1 MTDPHTAALEVIS
14 EIRAARQERLE
25 AEAREFMKV
34 AEFADLYDAD
44 WYAIE
49 YPNGPGP
56 VGERLVRPGGEGTPL
71 VGEFCVLELGAALG
85 ISGDEA
91 HLLLADSLA
100 LRGRFPKTWTVLG
113 EGKLR
118 VWQVR
123 RLIGETRELPVEL
136 CTKIDAQVAEFGT
149 SMGKQALKNLIEAIV
164 LEHSPETAQTAHEAQ
179 LAGRHVSIDHR
190 GDGVIREIHASVDVT
205 TAIHL
210 DAQLNRIATIIGQS
224 QLRNRQADTTTGD
237 VPATM
242 DPREIRRALALG
254 ILATP
259 ARALHLLQESLIDQL
274 DDADLASAPD
284 EGHLHDSATV
294 GAVEQTNATGCSM
307 AGSPT
312 HLCGQVTVDP
322 TKLLPKAQLVV
333 HVTDASLKDG
343 GVARVEGVGPVLT
356 SWLKDL
362 LADSHVTV
370 RPVLAPDQAWAT
382 EAYEIPEAM
391 REWVTLRNPT
401 SIFPFSTRNSRKLD
415 IDHTIPWAPTRPT
428 TARDGGQELTVR
440 DSGIASLRESAT
452 PMTGAPTRLTGVPDP
467 DPDDRARSNADP
479 PLTRLE
485 NLGPLDR
492 KPHRAKTHGGWQVCQ
507 PSPGV
512 FIWTSPLGL
521 KYLVTPSHTWLIHD
535 PNESIS
541 VASAA

>member
-1 MTDPHTAALEVIS
+1 MTDPHTAAALEVIS

-190 GDGVIREIHASVDVT
+190 GDGVVREIHASVDVT

-259 ARALHLLQESLIDQL
+259 ARALHLLQDSLIDEL
-274 DDADLASAPD
+274 DDAELTAAPGDADLNLGGGAA
-284 EGHLHDSATV
+284 EGQ
-294 GAVEQTNATGCSM
+294 GTGCPM
-307 AGSPT
+307 ASSPAHT
-312 HLCGQVTVDP
+312 CGQITVDP
-322 TKLLPKAQLVV
+322 TKLLPKAQLIV

-382 EAYEIPEAM
+382 ETYEIPEAM
-391 REWVTLRNPT
+391 REWVTLRNPR
-401 SIFPFSTRNSRKLD
+401 SMFPFSNRNSGHLD
-415 IDHTIPWAPTRPT
+415 IDHTQPWILPPLAV
-428 TARDGGQELTVR
+428 L
-440 DSGIASLRESAT
+440 
-452 PMTGAPTRLTGVPDP
+452 PDP
-467 DPDDRARSNADP
+467 DTQDGDPPDRHPPDGHPPEDLPQTRPGNLA
-479 PLTRLE
+479 PLTRKE
-485 NLGPLDR
+485 
-492 KPHRAKTHGGWQVCQ
+492 HRAKTHASWHVVQ
-507 PSPGV
+507 PSPG
-512 FIWTSPLGL
+512 ILLWTSPLGFH
-521 KYLVTPSHTWLIHD
+521 YLVTASHCWLIHD
-535 PNESIS
+535 PHDTINED
-541 VASAA
+541 ATAAAA

>member
-1 MTDPHTAALEVIS
+1 MTDPHTAAALEVIS

-49 YPNGPGP
+49 YPGGSGP

-149 SMGKQALKNLIEAIV
+149 SMGKQALKNLLEAIV

-179 LAGRHVSIDHR
+179 LAGRHVTIDHR
-190 GDGVIREIHASVDVT
+190 GDGVVREIHASVDVT

-224 QLRNRQADTTTGD
+224 QLHTRSAEAKAGD

-242 DPREIRRALALG
+242 DPHDIRRAVALG

-259 ARALHLLQESLIDQL
+259 ARALHLLQDSLIDQL
-274 DDADLASAPD
+274 DDVELASAPD
-284 EGHLHDSATV
+284 EDHLHDSATV
-294 GAVEQTNATGCSM
+294 GAAEQTNATGCPVAS
-307 AGSPT
+307 SPAHT
-312 HLCGQVTVDP
+312 CGQVTVDP
-322 TKLLPKAQLVV
+322 AKLLPKAQLVV
-333 HVTDASLKDG
+333 HVTDTSLKDG
-343 GVARVEGVGPVLT
+343 GIARVEGVGPVLT
-356 SWLKDL
+356 RWLKDL
-362 LADSHVTV
+362 LADSHITV

-391 REWVTLRNPT
+391 REWVTLRNPR
-401 SIFPFSTRNSRKLD
+401 SMFPFSNRNSGHLD
-415 IDHTIPWAPTRPT
+415 IDHTQPWNLPPLAILPDPDTQDGDPPDRHPPDGHPPEDLPPTRPSNLAPL
-428 TARDGGQELTVR
+428 AR
-440 DSGIASLRESAT
+440 RE
-452 PMTGAPTRLTGVPDP
+452 
-467 DPDDRARSNADP
+467 
-479 PLTRLE
+479 
-485 NLGPLDR
+485 
-492 KPHRAKTHGGWQVCQ
+492 HRAKTYAGWHVVQ
-507 PSPGV
+507 PSPG
-512 FIWTSPLGL
+512 ILLWTSPLGFQ
-521 KYLVTPSHTWLIHD
+521 YLVTASHCWLIHD
-535 PNESIS
+535 PNDTIRATT
-541 VASAA
+541 VAATA

>member
-1 MTDPHTAALEVIS
+1 MEVNPVTDPHTAAALEVIS

-190 GDGVIREIHASVDVT
+190 GDGVVREIHASVDVT

-210 DAQLNRIATIIGQS
+210 DAQLNRLATIIGQS
-224 QLRNRQADTTTGD
+224 QLRNRQADTTAGD

-242 DPREIRRALALG
+242 DPREIRRVLALG

-259 ARALHLLQESLIDQL
+259 ARALHLLQDSLIDEL
-274 DDADLASAPD
+274 DDAELTAAPGDADLNLGGGAA
-284 EGHLHDSATV
+284 EGQ
-294 GAVEQTNATGCSM
+294 GTGCPM
-307 AGSPT
+307 ASSPAHT
-312 HLCGQVTVDP
+312 CGQITVDP
-322 TKLLPKAQLVV
+322 TKLLPKAQLIV

-343 GVARVEGVGPVLT
+343 GVARVESVGPVLT

-391 REWVTLRNPT
+391 REWVTLRNPR
-401 SIFPFSTRNSRKLD
+401 SMFPFSNRNSGHLD
-415 IDHTIPWAPTRPT
+415 IDHTQPWTLPPLAI
-428 TARDGGQELTVR
+428 L
-440 DSGIASLRESAT
+440 
-452 PMTGAPTRLTGVPDP
+452 PDP
-467 DPDDRARSNADP
+467 DTQDGDPPDRHPPDGHPPEDLPQTRPGNLA
-479 PLTRLE
+479 PLTRKE
-485 NLGPLDR
+485 
-492 KPHRAKTHGGWQVCQ
+492 HRAKTHAGWHVVQ
-507 PSPGV
+507 PSPG
-512 FIWTSPLGL
+512 ILLWTSPLGFH
-521 KYLVTPSHTWLIHD
+521 YLVTASHCWLIHD
-535 PNESIS
+535 PHDTINED
-541 VASAA
+541 AAAA

>member
-1 MTDPHTAALEVIS
+1 MGVILVTDPHTAAALEVIS
-14 EIRAARQERLE
+14 EIRAARQEKLE

-44 WYAIE
+44 WYSIE

-100 LRGRFPKTWTVLG
+100 LRGRFPKTWIVLG

-149 SMGKQALKNLIEAIV
+149 SMGKQALKNLIDAIV

-179 LAGRHVSIDHR
+179 LAGRHVTIDHQ
-190 GDGVIREIHASVDVT
+190 GDGVTRHIEASVDVA

-210 DAQLNRIATIIGQS
+210 DAQLNRLATIIGQS
-224 QLRNRQADTTTGD
+224 QLRNRQADTTAGD

-259 ARALHLLQESLIDQL
+259 ARALHLLQESLIDEL
-274 DDADLASAPD
+274 DDAELTAAPED
-284 EGHLHDSATV
+284 PLE
-294 GAVEQTNATGCSM
+294 NAPAAGTGCPM
-307 AGSPT
+307 AGSPAHT
-312 HLCGQVTVDP
+312 CGQITVEP
-322 TKLLPKAQLVV
+322 AKLLPKAKLVV

-391 REWVTLRNPT
+391 REWVTLRNPR
-401 SIFPFSTRNSRKLD
+401 SMFPFSNRNSGHLD
-415 IDHTIPWAPTRPT
+415 IDHTQPWKLPPLAI
-428 TARDGGQELTVR
+428 L
-440 DSGIASLRESAT
+440 
-452 PMTGAPTRLTGVPDP
+452 PDP
-467 DPDDRARSNADP
+467 DPPEGDP
-479 PLTRLE
+479 PDRRPPDGHSPADLPPTRPG
-485 NLGPLDR
+485 NLAPLAR
-492 KPHRAKTHGGWQVCQ
+492 REHRAKTHAGWHVVQ
-507 PSPGV
+507 PSSG
-512 FIWTSPLGL
+512 ILLWTSPLGFQ
-521 KYLVTPSHTWLIHD
+521 YLVTASHCWLIHD
-535 PNESIS
+535 PHDTINEDT
-541 VASAA
+541 AAAAA

>member
-1 MTDPHTAALEVIS
+1 MTDAHTTATLQVIS
-14 EIRAARQERLE
+14 EIRAARQEKLQ

-85 ISGDEA
+85 MSGDEA
-91 HLLLADSLA
+91 HVELAHALA

-118 VWQVR
+118 VWQAHH
-123 RLIGETRELPVEL
+123 LINQTSELSVEL

-164 LEHSPETAQTAHEAQ
+164 LEHSPETAQTLHEAQ
-179 LAGRHVSIDHR
+179 LAGRHVTIDHR
-190 GDGVIREIHASVDVT
+190 GDGVVREIHASVDVA

-210 DAQLNRIATIIGQS
+210 DAQLNRLTTILGQS
-224 QLRNRQADTTTGD
+224 QLHNRQADTTAGD

-242 DPREIRRALALG
+242 DPRDIRRAVALG

-259 ARALHLLQESLIDQL
+259 ARALHLLQDSLIDQL
-274 DDADLASAPD
+274 DDAELASAPD
-284 EGHLHDSATV
+284 ENHLHDSATV
-294 GAVEQTNATGCSM
+294 GAAEQTNATGCPM
-307 AGSPT
+307 ASSPAHT
-312 HLCGQVTVDP
+312 CGQVTVDP

-391 REWVTLRNPT
+391 REWVTLRNPR
-401 SIFPFSTRNSRKLD
+401 SMFPFSNRNSGHLD
-415 IDHTIPWAPTRPT
+415 IDHTQPWALPPL
-428 TARDGGQELTVR
+428 AIL
-440 DSGIASLRESAT
+440 
-452 PMTGAPTRLTGVPDP
+452 PDP
-467 DPDDRARSNADP
+467 DPPDGEPPCGDP
-479 PLTRLE
+479 PDQKPGHNLPQTRPG
-485 NLGPLDR
+485 NLAPLAR
-492 KPHRAKTHGGWQVCQ
+492 REHRAKTHAGWHVVQ
-507 PSPGV
+507 PSPG
-512 FIWTSPLGL
+512 ILLWTSPLGFQ
-521 KYLVTPSHTWLIHD
+521 YLVTASHCWLIHD
-535 PNESIS
+535 PHDTINED
-541 VASAA
+541 AAAAAA